1 MPLWR
6 DIDERSFLSIYLFI
20 YLFRRTQRGTQLGG
34 YLESRGRARVRN
46 DITYR
51 YVSLLITGSRRLFQP
66 RRPSETA
73 VGAADPRRVCHC
85 TGTRR
90 TRRRV
95 TSISPHFRG
104 IYISVSRKARTD
116 RDSRAANFAF
126 LCLASR
132 RRRRLSAARVACPHG
147 LIDAR
152 TAPLTTPSLRRRVSI
167 LRGEETALPRTGH
180 TRRREWR

>member
-1 MPLWR
+1 MNVLF
-6 DIDERSFLSIYLFI
+6 SLFI
-20 YLFRRTQRGTQLGG
+20 YLFISTHINRHTTWRVSDVGRAGA
-34 YLESRGRARVRN
+34 RARVRN

-66 RRPSETA
+66 RRPSETG

-104 IYISVSRKARTD
+104 IYISVSRKARTG

-180 TRRREWR
+180 TRRRG